1 MNKNPPPN
9 VIALKL
15 PDAKDMKQRLLQNLP
30 ATLHALLP
38 NGLVRA
44 GKFIVGDTSGG
55 KGESLVVEMKG
66 SKAGLWHDFATGDG
80 GDILDLWAEVK
91 SFDRKTQFK
100 ELITDIQSWIGHG
113 IPTSQPMQCKHT
125 AHKPAQKL
133 GEPTAKWDYTDAQ
146 GVLIASVY
154 RYDPPSSSRETIE
167 HSNKRRRKQFRPWDA
182 VKGVMKAPDIRP
194 LYNQPNITQ
203 SKTIILVEGEKC
215 AEALIGLNIC
225 ATTAMNGAKAPIDK
239 TDWSPLKGKQVL
251 IWPDHDE
258 AGLSYARKAASAS
271 ARAGALQV
279 KILKVPP
286 DKPPKWDAADAVEEG
301 LNIHEI
307 LKNWDRVVAKDK
319 PIKPDMI
326 PLYSVADLRA
336 DHSPMPEDLISP
348 RVLTLGGILV
358 FGGAPKVGK
367 SDFLISLL
375 ANMAAGES
383 FIGLSS
389 KRPLRVFYLQAEV
402 QYHYLR
408 ERIQRLCLPE
418 ETLERL
424 QQNFVMTP
432 QVRFI
437 LNDDGID
444 KIVRSVKACFGER
457 PPDII
462 AIDPIRNVFDG
473 GGIGGENDNDAMMF
487 FLSKRVEE
495 LRNRINPNAGLI
507 LAHHTKKVSKKYV
520 EEDPFQALSGAGSL
534 RSYYTSGIILHRPDE
549 GLAER
554 NLVFE
559 LRNGPEIPQKTILR
573 DISGWR
579 EVDSNTER
587 LAMRSHSSKIDAQ
600 QLRKKD
606 AILRLIY
613 REALQG
619 RVYTARQFSDS
630 FKNKSGLGSSRS
642 LRNRLN
648 VLSTKG
654 HIKFFKNADTYGL
667 PQAQRSRQ
675 GYICVEDMALG
686 DGTHIYPTHFKHS
699 QTAQVFPV
707 DDPKKWIISSSERE
721 L

>member
-1 MNKNPPPN
+1 M
-9 VIALKL
+9 
-15 PDAKDMKQRLLQNLP
+15 
-30 ATLHALLP
+30 
-38 NGLVRA
+38 
-44 GKFIVGDTSGG
+44 
-55 KGESLVVEMKG
+55 
-66 SKAGLWHDFATGDG
+66 
-80 GDILDLWAEVK
+80 
-91 SFDRKTQFK
+91 
-100 ELITDIQSWIGHG
+100 
-113 IPTSQPMQCKHT
+113 
-125 AHKPAQKL
+125 
-133 GEPTAKWDYTDAQ
+133 
-146 GVLIASVY
+146 
-154 RYDPPSSSRETIE
+154 
-167 HSNKRRRKQFRPWDA
+167 
-182 VKGVMKAPDIRP
+182 
-194 LYNQPNITQ
+194 
-203 SKTIILVEGEKC
+203 
-215 AEALIGLNIC
+215 
-225 ATTAMNGAKAPIDK
+225 
-239 TDWSPLKGKQVL
+239 
-251 IWPDHDE
+251 
-258 AGLSYARKAASAS
+258 SYARKAASAS

-348 RVLTLGGILV
+348 RVLTPGGMLV

-375 ANMAAGES
+375 ANMAAGEN
-383 FIGLSS
+383 FLGLSS

-408 ERIQRLCLPE
+408 ERIQRLRLSE

-432 QVRFI
+432 QVRLI

-495 LRNRINPNAGLI
+495 LRNRINPSAGLI

-549 GLAER
+549 SLAER
-554 NLVFE
+554 NLIFE

-573 DISGWR
+573 DASGWH
-579 EVDSNTER
+579 EVDSNAER
-587 LAMRSHSSKIDAQ
+587 LAMRSHGSKMDAQ

-613 REALQG
+613 SEALQG
-619 RVYTARQFSDS
+619 RVYTANQFAEK
-630 FKNKSGLGSSRS
+630 FENKTGFGSSRS
-642 LRNRLN
+642 LRNQLN

-654 HIKFFKNADTYGL
+654 HVKFFKDAESYGL
-667 PQAQRSRQ
+667 PAPQRSRQ

-686 DGTHIYPTHFKHS
+686 DGTRIYPTHFKHP
-699 QTAQVFPV
+699 QTSDVMPV
-707 DDPKKWIISSSERE
+707 DDPQKWISVHRE
-721 L
+721 DL

>member
-1 MNKNPPPN
+1 MADHSNPK
-9 VIALKL
+9 VIALKP
-15 PDAKDMKQRLLQNLP
+15 PDAKDIKQRLLQSLP

-38 NGLVRA
+38 NGVLRA
-44 GKFIVGDTSGG
+44 GKFIVGDISGG
-55 KGESLVVEMKG
+55 KGESLVVEMNG

-80 GDILDLWAEVK
+80 GDILDLWAGVK
-91 SFDRKTQFK
+91 GFDRKSQFK
-100 ELITDIQSWIGHG
+100 ELITDIQSWIGGG
-113 IPTSQPMQCKHT
+113 IPTSQPRQCKQSSY
-125 AHKPAQKL
+125 KQSQKL
-133 GEPTAKWDYTDAQ
+133 GEPTAKWDYTDAH

-154 RYDPPSSSRETIE
+154 RYDP
-167 HSNKRRRKQFRPWDA
+167 KGQRKQFRPWDA

-194 LYNQPNITQ
+194 LYNQPNIAKA
-203 SKTIILVEGEKC
+203 KTIILVEGEKC
-215 AEALIGLNIC
+215 ADALIGLGIC

-258 AGLSYARKAASAS
+258 AGLSYARRAASAS

-286 DKPPKWDAADAVEEG
+286 EKPPKWDVADAVAEG
-301 LNIHEI
+301 LNIHDI

-319 PIKPDMI
+319 PIKPDTI
-326 PLYSVADLRA
+326 PLYSVADLQA

-348 RVLTLGGILV
+348 RVLTPGGMLV

-383 FIGLSS
+383 FLGLSS

-408 ERIQRLCLPE
+408 ERIQKLRLPD

-424 QQNFVMTP
+424 SQNFVMTP
-432 QVRFI
+432 QIRLI
-437 LNDDGID
+437 LNEGGID
-444 KIVRSVKACFGER
+444 KIVRSVKARFGEC

-487 FLSKRVEE
+487 FLSRRVEE
-495 LRNRINPNAGLI
+495 LRNQINPNAGLI

-534 RSYYTSGIILHRPDE
+534 RSYYTSGIILHRLDE
-549 GLAER
+549 MRPER
-554 NLVFE
+554 NLIFE
-559 LRNGPEIPQKTILR
+559 LRNGSEIAQKTILR
-573 DISGWR
+573 DASGWR
-579 EVDSNTER
+579 EVDSQAER
-587 LAMRSHSSKIDAQ
+587 LAMRSQAIKLDAQ

-606 AILRLIY
+606 AVISLIY
-613 REALQG
+613 SEASQG
-619 RVYTARQFSDS
+619 RVYTARQFSDT
-630 FKNKSGLGSSRS
+630 FENKSGLGSSRS

-648 VLSTKG
+648 ALSSKG

-686 DGTHIYPTHFKHS
+686 DGRRILPTHFKHPK
-699 QTAQVFPV
+699 TNEVLPV
-707 DDPKKWIISSSERE
+707 DDPENWIVALNDGGIS
-721 L
+721 